1 MRLGVHVSAAGGV
14 ELAPERAAALGLE
27 TFQFFTR
34 PPQGGRVSP
43 IPKETAAKFRA
54 SCEKHDFETCYVHA
68 PFVINLAS
76 KEERIRA
83 STIDILKQ
91 ELERASALGA
101 RAVMFHPGSANGV
114 GEEQAEKL
122 VVAGLQKILD
132 GYMGSSQL
140 LIEIS
145 AGAGMVIGDTFEEI
159 ARLLE
164 GAASDRL
171 GVCFDTAHAFAS
183 GYDLRTPESVATV
196 MKNFD
201 KTVGFDRLYLT
212 HLNDSKVELG
222 THKDRHEHIGEGYL
236 GLGAFRALAAH
247 KQFGKLDFIMETEEE
262 GWEQDIERMKKIREE
277 IKR

>member
-43 IPKETAAKFRA
+43 IPKETAAKFRTA
-54 SCEKHDFETCYVHA
+54 CERGGFETCYVHA

-83 STIDILKQ
+83 STVDILKQ
-91 ELERASALGA
+91 ELDRASLLGA
-101 RAVMFHPGSANGV
+101 RAMMFHPGSASGV
-114 GEEQAEKL
+114 GEEQGEKL
-122 VVAGLQKILD
+122 VIAGIQKILK

-145 AGAGMVIGDTFEEI
+145 AGAGMIIGDTFEEI

-164 GAASDRL
+164 GAASERL

-183 GYDLRTPESVATV
+183 GYDLRTKESVDAV

-201 KTVGFDRLYLT
+201 KTVGFDRLWLT

-222 THKDRHEHIGEGYL
+222 AHKDRHEHIGEGHL

-262 GWEQDIERMKKIREE
+262 GWERDIARMRKVRSELK
-277 IKR
+277 